1 MGFLKSKHTAHTDEE
16 SVEGEQFGS
25 LLLIAGKAMEDT
37 SAELGTVFLEYRH
50 QLVLCLAAVD
60 DEREADFD
68 GPSHLFLEALQLLV
82 LVFATPIEVKPHLAD
97 SNKLGWRRLLNPTH
111 LGNHLAPVGAHI
123 LGMESY
129 HGVCKARIALHHGAH
144 FLQAFHVYGRHKY
157 CFRSSIAGT
166 GNHLIAIEVEFL
178 TVNMR
183 VCVNKYHQ
191 PSIIK
196 LQFSLFII

>member
-1 MGFLKSKHTAHTDEE
+1 
-16 SVEGEQFGS
+16 
-25 LLLIAGKAMEDT
+25 
-37 SAELGTVFLEYRH
+37 
-50 QLVLCLAAVD
+50 
-60 DEREADFD
+60 
-68 GPSHLFLEALQLLV
+68 
-82 LVFATPIEVKPHLAD
+82 
-97 SNKLGWRRLLNPTH
+97 
-111 LGNHLAPVGAHI
+111 
-123 LGMESY
+123 MESY